1 MMAGWEYKFVDLFRG
16 NQPRGSTGFEAL
28 VEEIRRAGEDG
39 WETVGEL
46 SVTYRPDRGCPLPL
60 VGQDAP
66 PEATER
72 ALADHRWG
80 NKE

>member
-46 SVTYRPDRGCPLPL
+46 SMTYRPETEVVRYRSS
-60 VGQDAP
+60 VRTP
-66 PEATER
+66 PPS
-72 ALADHRWG
+72 G
-80 NKE
+80 

>member
-46 SVTYRPDRGCPLPL
+46 SVTYRP
-60 VGQDAP
+60 
-66 PEATER
+66 ETEDVR
-72 ALADHRWG
+72 YRSSVRTLLLKRP
-80 NKE
+80 KERSRTIGGS